1 MEIGIIFPS
10 CRLQS
15 GAKVMEKEKK
25 KRKYEKPKVTKIKLD
40 AKCAVLGFCKT
51 NGSTG
56 GPTGAN
62 CGPPLP
68 ACFTSGS

>member
-1 MEIGIIFPS
+1 
-10 CRLQS
+10 
-15 GAKVMEKEKK
+15 MEKEKK

-51 NGSTG
+51 MGTG
-56 GPTGAN
+56 GPTGTG

-68 ACFTSGS
+68 ACHTSGS